1 MRVVQSAADLRN
13 RLTVAVPQPL
23 LELLLA
29 AVPVHRILLVPAE
42 RRTRHL
48 GLGYRLRFLL
58 VPPAVEVDP
67 LLGAGEELGGG
78 EVAWQGGRQGAE
90 GASGGRQG
98 GGLARLALHSLVDVD
113 VQRGLTA
120 LNPKPYNPRPQI
132 PYPFLGYQI
141 SWLGS
146 VFQKCKGVRYDP
158 LGRVSGFSN
167 SKP

>member
-67 LLGAGEELGGG
+67 LLGAGRSWGG
-78 EVAWQGGRQGAE
+78 ERWPGRAADRGPRGPRAADRAGDWPAWLFTR
-90 GASGGRQG
+90 
-98 GGLARLALHSLVDVD
+98 
-113 VQRGLTA
+113 
-120 LNPKPYNPRPQI
+120 
-132 PYPFLGYQI
+132 
-141 SWLGS
+141 W
-146 VFQKCKGVRYDP
+146 
-158 LGRVSGFSN
+158 
-167 SKP
+167 